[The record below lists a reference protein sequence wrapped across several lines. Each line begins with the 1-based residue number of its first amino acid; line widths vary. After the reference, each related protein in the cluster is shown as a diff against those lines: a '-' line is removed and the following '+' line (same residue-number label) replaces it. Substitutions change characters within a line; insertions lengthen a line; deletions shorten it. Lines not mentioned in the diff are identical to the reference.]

1 MVSTCELMVLMLSDT
16 LIAESVTLSLPNLD
30 NDLFLNLL
38 YDRLVAS
45 LLKIVPKSS
54 VSNIHIFNL
63 VNSSF
68 GLNISLAV
76 SYDYEKDVSFN
87 RIFSVS
93 KVNLKLNSQ
102 N

>member
-30 NDLFLNLL
+30 SDLFLNLL

-63 VNSSF
+63 VTSSF

-76 SYDYEKDVSFN
+76 SYDYEKDVSFL
-87 RIFSVS
+87 FEYFQS
-93 KVNLKLNSQ
+93 KQILKLNLQ
-102 N
+102 I